1 MHAVRPGRND
11 AARQPRAPLRPART
25 ALSPRPSSRVHA
37 ARAQPAVHAAP
48 LRARRAAA
56 RPGAGPVPS
65 SLQWLRS
72 ADGVLQTADGTSLRL
87 LGVRLALEAQEADLA
102 QVHALLEGVQPGSR
116 CVSLQL
122 SRTAPLAEA
131 ALPAL
136 DARID
141 AWAAAG
147 VYTLLRF
154 DAQLWQ
160 RGHHLR
166 LARRYANEAAV
177 LYALAGRAPLAERL
191 WQAALALRAVHPRA
205 MVWLPLESA
214 APALRVRMA
223 DGLGLLWDATRPQS
237 LRTPALSRSVLH
249 PLLLDGWEVDTR
261 NPLVHERLMAL
272 CRQGHVGWLA
282 HSSAG
287 WFGLRQGRP
296 VPGRAVHALQRAIHQ
311 SLVSN

>member
-1 MHAVRPGRND
+1 MAAVK
-11 AARQPRAPLRPART
+11 
-25 ALSPRPSSRVHA
+25 
-37 ARAQPAVHAAP
+37 P
-48 LRARRAAA
+48 LRARQAATA
-56 RPGAGPVPS
+56 PRLRPLPS
-65 SLQWLRS
+65 SLDWLRS
-72 ADGVLQTADGTSLRL
+72 AHGALHTADGRSLRL
-87 LGVRLALEAQEADLA
+87 LGVRLDMAAQEADLA
-102 QVHALLEGVQPGSR
+102 QVQALLEGVPPGSR

-122 SRTAPLAEA
+122 SRAAPLAET

-136 DARID
+136 DARIA

-191 WQAALALRAVHPRA
+191 WQAALALRAQHPRA
-205 MVWLPLESA
+205 LVWLPLESA
-214 APALRVRMA
+214 APALRVRTA
-223 DGLGLLWDATRPQS
+223 EGLGLLWDATRPQS
-237 LRTPALSRSVLH
+237 PRTPALSRSVQH

-272 CRQGHVGWLA
+272 CRQGNVGWLA
-282 HSSAG
+282 HSNAG
-287 WFGLRQGRP
+287 WFGLRQGQP
-296 VPGRAVHALQRAIHQ
+296 VPGRAVHALQRAIHL
-311 SLVSN
+311 STAPN